1 MKLSGSHK
9 FKAPR
14 AQVFNAILNPQVL
27 KNCIPGCNSVEYLDN
42 NRIKANITTP
52 LPGLK
57 GPYGI
62 IINIANAQA
71 PNYLELHVQRKG
83 TGGAVKAVSQ
93 INLADE
99 PDGTL
104 LTYNANADLEGPIS
118 VADNPIGRG
127 ITNNSLGS
135 FFKNLEK
142 AIV

>member
-62 IINIANAQA
+62 ITPMSLTA
-71 PNYLELHVQRKG
+71 PC
-83 TGGAVKAVSQ
+83 
-93 INLADE
+93 
-99 PDGTL
+99 
-104 LTYNANADLEGPIS
+104 
-118 VADNPIGRG
+118 
-127 ITNNSLGS
+127 
-135 FFKNLEK
+135 
-142 AIV
+142 